1 MAVGHV
7 GVYHGYQWSS
17 SGRVRIQRRGK
28 AKGTGAGVVY
38 AAAEW
43 TSVTQGLPHPKN
55 FAYLMSPEGRWRL
68 APAYDVTFCEGPGG
82 YHQMDVMG
90 EALAITR
97 AAMLRLA
104 REAEIPETIAA
115 SIIDSIR
122 DVAGR
127 FKGIANELFPQAITR
142 DTLDMI
148 QRRIDQNVALLG

>member
-1 MAVGHV
+1 
-7 GVYHGYQWSS
+7 
-17 SGRVRIQRRGK
+17 
-28 AKGTGAGVVY
+28 
-38 AAAEW
+38 
-43 TSVTQGLPHPKN
+43 
-55 FAYLMSPEGRWRL
+55 
-68 APAYDVTFCEGPGG
+68 
-82 YHQMDVMG
+82 MDVMG